1 MWTGSFYTLNFVVAV
16 NHAAV
21 VGPNQI
27 SLRYEEIVTTADGY
41 PLVLDSPSAEY
52 PFGQPSV
59 QHEHALVSLDG
70 NCKIT
75 KWDQYGDDAE
85 QAVVEEAAK
94 DLFKEYIFSLLGP
107 DGRTRDGSLISYFSR
122 SIFIF

>member
-1 MWTGSFYTLNFVVAV
+1 MFFLSVTTDNSNASFF
-16 NHAAV
+16 
-21 VGPNQI
+21 P

-41 PLVLDSPSAEY
+41 PLILDSPSSEY
-52 PFGQPSV
+52 PFGQTFV
-59 QHEHALVSLDG
+59 QHEHALVSLDAD
-70 NCKIT
+70 CRIT

-107 DGRTRDGSLISYFSR
+107 GGRTKDSLISDFSR
-122 SIFIF
+122 SLFIF